1 MNLGLDVAE
10 GAFVAKMDDDNYY
23 GSHFLTD
30 LLDSVESSGAG
41 IVGKWAHYVWLQS
54 NGAVVLRY
62 PEAENTYV
70 RRIQGGSMLFVGD
83 LVREIR
89 FSDIPR
95 AVDSDILD
103 RSMLAGV
110 KIWSADRFNYVSVR
124 GVDRHAHT
132 WTVDDASFMTASG
145 RLAFYGDPRQHVEV

>member
-83 LVREIR
+83 LVRSEE
-89 FSDIPR
+89 
-95 AVDSDILD
+95 
-103 RSMLAGV
+103 
-110 KIWSADRFNYVSVR
+110 
-124 GVDRHAHT
+124 HT
-132 WTVDDASFMTASG
+132 SELQSLM
-145 RLAFYGDPRQHVEV
+145 RN